1 MLISVRNFARIHDV
15 TRRYI
20 YAEIEA
26 GRLPV
31 EYDSYGMAWIDE
43 LAPDTIAWLKN
54 PRRGYM
60 SRIRRGMAQ
69 RRRKEGRS
77 E

>member
-1 MLISVRNFARIHDV
+1 MLLSVRDFARVHDV
-15 TRRYI
+15 TVGYI

-31 EYDSYGMAWIDE
+31 THDSYGMTWIDE
-43 LAPDTIAWLKN
+43 LAPGTITWLKN

-69 RRRKEGRS
+69 RRRDSRKD
-77 E
+77 